1 MDSLWISVFG
11 GPAGDAPSW
20 NKISEVNENTQ
31 TMEIV

>member
-11 GPAGDAPSW
+11 GPAGDAPSR

-31 TMEIV
+31 TIEIV